1 MMTDE
6 NKAEGWE
13 NVTVR
18 LHPSEVAQL
27 KDLARKRAD
36 KIRVN
41 VSMQAVVRGFVI
53 DGLKD
58 AARAR

>member
-1 MMTDE
+1 MMTDNE
-6 NKAEGWE
+6 KGWE

-41 VSMQAVVRGFVI
+41 VSMQAVVRGFVL